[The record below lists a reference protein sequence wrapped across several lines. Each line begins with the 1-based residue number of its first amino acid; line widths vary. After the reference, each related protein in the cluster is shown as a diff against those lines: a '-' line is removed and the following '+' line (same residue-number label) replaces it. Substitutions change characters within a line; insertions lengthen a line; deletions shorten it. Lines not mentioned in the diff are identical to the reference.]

1 MVRPFIFPALT
12 IWGTRGTL
20 VLCLSER
27 QPFFAAL
34 TQRGELRSAERGDS
48 PRPAASAQL
57 HSLPSDQCNSCRD
70 KLRHP
75 ERMPDAIRAHNPTQH
90 DRDRQ
95 NDHGIPAQRNHE

>member
-34 TQRGELRSAERGDS
+34 TSGGSCALRSAGIRGA
-48 PRPAASAQL
+48 RRGGKKEGQPAVF
-57 HSLPSDQCNSCRD
+57 LP
-70 KLRHP
+70 L
-75 ERMPDAIRAHNPTQH
+75 
-90 DRDRQ
+90 
-95 NDHGIPAQRNHE
+95 

>member
-34 TQRGELRSAERGDS
+34 TQRGDEACVFAPGRSAGIRGA
-48 PRPAASAQL
+48 RRGGKKEGQPAVF
-57 HSLPSDQCNSCRD
+57 LP
-70 KLRHP
+70 L
-75 ERMPDAIRAHNPTQH
+75 
-90 DRDRQ
+90 
-95 NDHGIPAQRNHE
+95 

>member
-48 PRPAASAQL
+48 RRPSKRGTAVGLPLRLFREIFAVHRQRAATHNGKSKQARHNSVAQFVSRRL
-57 HSLPSDQCNSCRD
+57 
-70 KLRHP
+70 
-75 ERMPDAIRAHNPTQH
+75 
-90 DRDRQ
+90 
-95 NDHGIPAQRNHE
+95 

>member
-27 QPFFAAL
+27 QPFFAVL

-48 PRPAASAQL
+48 RRPAAVAKEGQPAVF
-57 HSLPSDQCNSCRD
+57 LP
-70 KLRHP
+70 L
-75 ERMPDAIRAHNPTQH
+75 
-90 DRDRQ
+90 
-95 NDHGIPAQRNHE
+95 